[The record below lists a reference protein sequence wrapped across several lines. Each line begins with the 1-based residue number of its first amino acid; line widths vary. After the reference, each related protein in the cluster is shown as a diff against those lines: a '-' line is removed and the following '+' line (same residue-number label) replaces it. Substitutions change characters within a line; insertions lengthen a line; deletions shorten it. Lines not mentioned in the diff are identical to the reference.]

1 MHIST
6 TTWMLAACLGT
17 VINASDVLEVNLVF
31 PRNET
36 YAPNDTF
43 PVVFAFKN
51 SELARHLNPSISYS
65 LWNEVD
71 NSADILW
78 HELSWVNWTA
88 QETYFAYRY
97 SGTFSTEGR
106 WRVLWT
112 LGWNRCNVESP
123 EYGNGVISTSNTS
136 STVFTTSNSAPKLD
150 PVAATANKTCTGQ
163 PGVAINVTDKTKS
176 VSSALWEG
184 GKYTNH
190 TCAVVAASP
199 TPSTNPCRTQI
210 DETALA
216 SMEASSWASY
226 CDSNFN
232 EPAECSDKKSSA
244 QPLAVAGLSCL
255 LGLTGALGF
264 FLV

>member
-6 TTWMLAACLGT
+6 TIWMLAACLGT

-36 YAPNDTF
+36 YGPNETF
-43 PVVFAFKN
+43 PIVFAFKN
-51 SELARHLNPSISYS
+51 SERVRHLNPLISYS
-65 LWNEVD
+65 LRDEDGGKVYTM
-71 NSADILW
+71 W
-78 HELSWVNWTA
+78 HELYWVNWTD
-88 QETYFAYRY
+88 QETYFAHRFAD
-97 SGTFSTEGR
+97 SGSLNTEG
-106 WRVLWT
+106 LAT
-112 LGWNRCNVESP
+112 WNP
-123 EYGNGVISTSNTS
+123 PDYGNEVIRNT
-136 STVFTTSNSAPKLD
+136 TTKRTMFTISNSAPKLD

-163 PGVAINVTDKTKS
+163 PGVAINVTDKTKFI
-176 VSSALWEG
+176 SSALWEG

-210 DETALA
+210 DKTTLA
-216 SMEASSWASY
+216 SMEASRLARY
-226 CDSNFN
+226 CDLYLN
-232 EPAECSDKKSSA
+232 EPAECPDKKSAA

-255 LGLTGALGF
+255 LVLTGALGF